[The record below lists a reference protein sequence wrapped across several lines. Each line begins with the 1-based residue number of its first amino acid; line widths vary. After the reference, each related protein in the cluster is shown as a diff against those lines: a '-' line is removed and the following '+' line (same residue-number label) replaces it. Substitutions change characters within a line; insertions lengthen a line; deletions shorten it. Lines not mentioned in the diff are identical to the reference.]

1 MPDNWHLLPV
11 SVNLLLFS
19 RSERVAQ
26 LKAEVA
32 AKSAELNECRS
43 NQNRL
48 ERQLQVTLDQKASV
62 DEKFQRLMG
71 QAEGLSTDNEQLK
84 SDLCKANDI
93 IQRKMDEV
101 KEFKYKY
108 RRNAEVMKKQEELPY
123 QKDQDMKVFYC
134 WNGTF

>member
-1 MPDNWHLLPV
+1 M
-11 SVNLLLFS
+11 
-19 RSERVAQ
+19 
-26 LKAEVA
+26 
-32 AKSAELNECRS
+32 
-43 NQNRL
+43 
-48 ERQLQVTLDQKASV
+48 

-108 RRNAEVMKKQEELPY
+108 RRNAEVMKKQEELLY

-134 WNGTF
+134 LNGTF